1 MCVCEGCVCVWVSAC
16 IFILV
21 SFLDRPSHS
30 QAGRQALTFTTLF
43 PLPSR
48 TTTHPLPTCLRFA
61 CNALPPHKQV
71 APDNQMCTSTNPT
84 FLDGVRESGQW
95 CSRSSYQHRHTHTD
109 THTQTHTYRH
119 THRHTQT
126 HTHTW
131 THTDTHARARISH
144 CLIAAPLFFQT
155 RPPPSSVAVETLHR
169 FASTPPRDR
178 RFRQFSETFH
188 SDRHGVL
195 CVEFTGQSADKLR
208 RAFAFPQHN
217 NNNSSS
223 SSSSSGAS
231 TRNNLIFPLRTA
243 PTFEFL
249 RKHADLLG
257 STVSVRTLGGVG
269 NKHMLAARC
278 SCPNLPQD
286 LATATEGHV
295 IMGTSPTVR
304 PGYPV
309 HFLRKKPPVQRKRVD
324 VQGRIVYKC
333 DKCVSSFEAGGRK
346 RKRERKGERE
356 GERDVMT
363 RGREART
370 CISGFHSL
378 CLSFVP

>member
-1 MCVCEGCVCVWVSAC
+1 MCVFFPSIPPSSLHFTVVAGFHKSKRDSSSLNALTTILLSPKSDAVNAC
-16 IFILV
+16 QAKPQPHPPLV
-21 SFLDRPSHS
+21 SSFLSTLGFSQQSPVCTQTHRHTDR
-30 QAGRQALTFTTLF
+30 QT
-43 PLPSR
+43 
-48 TTTHPLPTCLRFA
+48 
-61 CNALPPHKQV
+61 
-71 APDNQMCTSTNPT
+71 
-84 FLDGVRESGQW
+84 
-95 CSRSSYQHRHTHTD
+95 HTHTD
-109 THTQTHTYRH
+109 
-119 THRHTQT
+119 T